1 MPLGNLPAA
10 TPICHPHAG
19 RLLEH
24 EFKKA
29 DWDKDGKVSL
39 QDFTCYYDKVA
50 KLQTQMAREGRIKSA
65 SHIGQ
70 IPVGAYACACAR
82 VCARVCEHACVRV
95 CVCTHR
101 ADPCWCVRTCV
112 CVCVRVYVCTYQS
125 VYTSSRSLLVHARV
139 RVLMRG
145 CRCVDMDVRAFLIM
159 EYVHTCSKG
168 CMCVCMCVQLRSKL
182 RLKTSKVGGP
192 VCQRDSQRLYESRHG
207 QVLASLCPTL
217 NRFT

>member
-19 RLLEH
+19 QLLEH

-82 VCARVCEHACVRV
+82 VCARVCAHACVRV

-112 CVCVRVYVCTYQS
+112 CVCVRVCVYISECIHIEQIPVGACARACAYAWVQVCGHGCARVPDYGVCTHMLKGLH
-125 VYTSSRSLLVHARV
+125 VCVH
-139 RVLMRG
+139 
-145 CRCVDMDVRAFLIM
+145 VRA
-159 EYVHTCSKG
+159 TAQQTASKD
-168 CMCVCMCVQLRSKL
+168 K
-182 RLKTSKVGGP
+182 
-192 VCQRDSQRLYESRHG
+192 
-207 QVLASLCPTL
+207 
-217 NRFT
+217 